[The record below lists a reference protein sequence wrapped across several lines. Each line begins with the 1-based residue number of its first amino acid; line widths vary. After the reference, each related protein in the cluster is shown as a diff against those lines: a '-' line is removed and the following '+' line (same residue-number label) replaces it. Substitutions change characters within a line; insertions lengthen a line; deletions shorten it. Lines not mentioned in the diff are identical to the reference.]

1 MGTPHELQSTTSIVS
16 SNSRVG
22 YANHPRFLWTTSSTS
37 EDRFLSKSLME
48 TTVRLTNL
56 RAHCV
61 GISQIHNVYMPIWK
75 ASEDEQLWVDLG
87 DMTFGDVWKRDRV
100 SRFHLVVVDEE

>member
-1 MGTPHELQSTTSIVS
+1 
-16 SNSRVG
+16 
-22 YANHPRFLWTTSSTS
+22 
-37 EDRFLSKSLME
+37 
-48 TTVRLTNL
+48 
-56 RAHCV
+56 
-61 GISQIHNVYMPIWK
+61 MPIWK